1 MDQII
6 KKQLVKNWFK
16 TLQEVLCKE
25 IEELEGRS
33 NLFKYNNWERGK
45 AGEHRADGSFV
56 PYVKSDGD
64 HIPIKEF
71 ADNRSKYEGM
81 LRDRKNKQ
89 QSTK

>member
-1 MDQII
+1 MILLRFKGIVIVII
-6 KKQLVKNWFK
+6 CVIIAALVISINPLK
-16 TLQEVLCKE
+16 
-25 IEELEGRS
+25 I
-33 NLFKYNNWERGK
+33 NNWERGK